1 MKSTTIKQTGKYIGA
16 TPYGYVY
23 RHKSINY
30 WLSWESVAFAN
41 GQADPLTEDGFRE
54 IVDSEG
60 FQGTSDGLND

>member
-1 MKSTTIKQTGKYIGA
+1 MKATTIKQSGKCIGA

-30 WLSWESVAFAN
+30 WLSWESTVSPN
-41 GQADPLTEDGFRE
+41 GKAYPLNEDGFRE

-60 FQGTSDGLND
+60 FEGDK